1 MELRLN
7 GLVAP
12 IVQMGPDFVVLK
24 QPFEHP
30 PAAAELFLRI
40 DDSESTWGVYLADGI
55 SPARRKTKVD
65 GAPAA
70 RGLIG

>member
-1 MELRLN
+1 MELRVS

-12 IVQMGPDFVVLK
+12 IAQMGPDFVVLK

-40 DDSESTWGVYLADGI
+40 DDSESTWGVYLAEGI
-55 SPARRKTKVD
+55 SAARRKTKMAGQPTV
-65 GAPAA
+65 
-70 RGLIG
+70 